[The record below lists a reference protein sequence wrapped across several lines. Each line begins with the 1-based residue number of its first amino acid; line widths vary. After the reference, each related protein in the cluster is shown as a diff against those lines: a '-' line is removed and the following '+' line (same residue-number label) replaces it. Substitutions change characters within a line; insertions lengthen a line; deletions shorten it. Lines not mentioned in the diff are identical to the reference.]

1 MPEAVCELTI
11 TGTPTTSG
19 NYTGSVSITNA
30 LNEVNSATIIIP
42 VTAAEGTPSIT
53 SASVAA
59 GTVGSVFANYAV
71 TASPGGKTCL
81 TPTLTC
87 QVTGLTNGTRY
98 TFTVKALNGAGW
110 SPASSPSNTVTPQ
123 AAPKPSILISGS
135 RTGSTIQVDGT
146 TIDLTGTVTP
156 WVKLPGQTSFT
167 EGSARPTITDNAFTW
182 SRKANKRISV
192 YITHGDVKSNTITI
206 AAR

>member
-1 MPEAVCELTI
+1 MTAFP
-11 TGTPTTSG
+11 G
-19 NYTGSVSITNA
+19 NGSATVTWAPPAFTGSYPVSTYQ
-30 LNEVNSATIIIP
+30 VSAI
-42 VTAAEGTPSIT
+42 
-53 SASVAA
+53 
-59 GTVGSVFANYAV
+59 
-71 TASPGGKTCL
+71 PGGRSCMTS
-81 TPTLTC
+81 TLTC
-87 QVTGLTNGTRY
+87 EVSGLGNGTTY
-98 TFTVKALNGAGW
+98 TFTVRALSGAGW
-110 SPASSPSNTVTPQ
+110 GTPSSPSNAITPQ

-182 SRKANKRISV
+182 SRKANKKTYV
-192 YITHGDVKSNTITI
+192 YITHGAVKSNTITI